1 MSIDAI
7 ETQDTNRSPFGL
19 IARGSI
25 GGAVAGYAAKHML
38 PLSESEMDSE
48 FKGAMAI
55 IREQSNKAKAS
66 AIETIRNIKD
76 KSLAQDTFIKMVD
89 AQKAAGANANVNNMK
104 TAFNMR
110 KIIKDANLKQGDM
123 IELKGII
130 ASVNERAVDMFKR
143 CAKGFKSAVKDKRV
157 TPAYVAGGA
166 VLGFFVGLGQSVF
179 RASSRNA

>member
-1 MSIDAI
+1 MSINAI
-7 ETQDTNRSPFGL
+7 ETQDTSRSPFGL
-19 IARGSI
+19 IARGSL

-66 AIETIRNIKD
+66 AIETIRSIKD

-89 AQKAAGANANVNNMK
+89 AQKAASAAVEPNRNNIK
-104 TAFNMR
+104 AMR

-130 ASVNERAVDMFKR
+130 ASVNERAVDMFRR